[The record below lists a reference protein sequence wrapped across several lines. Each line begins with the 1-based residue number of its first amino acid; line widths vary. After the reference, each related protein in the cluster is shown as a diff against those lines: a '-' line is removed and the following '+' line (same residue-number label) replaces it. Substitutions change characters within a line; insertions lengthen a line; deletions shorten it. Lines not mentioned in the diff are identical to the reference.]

1 MDEMIHRAMKQI
13 AKEHNT
19 TIEKVKNEIKIV
31 IEEAMKNPDRDVQA
45 EWEKIP
51 REGAIPTPE
60 DVLTYL
66 YFLS

>member
-19 TIEKVKNEIKIV
+19 TVEEVKNEIKIV
-31 IEEAMKNPDRDVQA
+31 IEEAMKNHDPVFQA

-51 REGAIPTPE
+51 REGEIPTPE